1 MHPLSISQS
10 DVNTDALAAALATVV
25 ERCVDQLPV
34 DPMRRAKAL
43 AQAADASL
51 VLSSDELVALG
62 VKGVES
68 FVDGDH
74 AYGYC
79 FRRHRQRNRTLWT
92 VERSLIHRTLPLAKT
107 LSRQVGFGMGIEA
120 CLDLAPVGVGA
131 QIFAVNSL

>member
-1 MHPLSISQS
+1 M
-10 DVNTDALAAALATVV
+10 ATVV
-25 ERCVDQLPV
+25 ERCVSQLPV
-34 DPMRRAKAL
+34 DPMRRAKGL
-43 AQAADASL
+43 AQAADAGL

-79 FRRHRQRNRTLWT
+79 FRRHRQRNRTLWI
-92 VERSLIHRTLPLAKT
+92 VERSLIHRTLPLAKI
-107 LSRQVGFGMGIEA
+107 LSRQVGFGIGIEA
-120 CLDLAPVGVGA
+120 CLDLMPVGVGA